1 MRLKKEDTIA
11 KFKDEFLAGK
21 NDFYR
26 EKFNQ
31 KTTEQQYVAIMNW
44 KRSLKK
50 LGNATGDLAKAT
62 FANVVNQLKEAHKSL
77 TQLTALTPK
86 DAAKVQSLIDNFK
99 GTIDNF
105 EKVKKEQQIAA
116 LKTLQNKLQKQ
127 GKNLEKKIAK
137 LQQELN

>member
-1 MRLKKEDTIA
+1 MRQKKEDTIA
-11 KFKDEFLAGK
+11 QLKDEFLAGK
-21 NDFYR
+21 SEEYR

-50 LGNATGDLAKAT
+50 LGEATGDLAKAT
-62 FANVVNQLKEAHKSL
+62 VTNVLNQLKEAHKSL
-77 TQLTALTPK
+77 TQLTVLSPK
-86 DAAKVQSLIDNFK
+86 DAAKVQSLVDNFK
-99 GTIDNF
+99 DSINNF

-137 LQQELN
+137 LQQELG